1 MNQRLIRI
9 LGGSTEHYPYA
20 LESKYPRILEQIMSL
35 WDSDEIDH
43 CFMDLMV
50 TNRGDR
56 VGFPPEVA
64 AEIMYLSLV
73 HAAQESPD
81 KNKDIWDASSN
92 LFVNFTPHAT
102 LENSWPAP
110 PADIQNE
117 LKKLGF
123 YVTPEG
129 FFDAIEENNRAAVA
143 LFIQVPISTEKGFFD
158 AIEENNRAAV
168 ALFIQVPISTEIRD
182 NRGWTPLMLAAFLG
196 NIEITELLI
205 KSSADINALDLGGNS
220 ALHWAVFGCH
230 TACTRILIEHHA
242 RTDTR
247 NNFGWTPLMQ
257 ATARNNLEG
266 AALLIASGVNLDTAA
281 NDGMTALHKAAASGY
296 LELVELLLE
305 QGADR
310 KLKTYA
316 GLTPMELAVNN
327 KHERVIQ
334 VLAF

>member
-123 YVTPEG
+123 YVTPE
-129 FFDAIEENNRAAVA
+129 
-143 LFIQVPISTEKGFFD
+143 GFFD

>member
-73 HAAQESPD
+73 HAAQESPG

-92 LFVNFTPHAT
+92 LFVNFTPQPAM
-102 LENSWPAP
+102 ENSRTEP
-110 PADIQNE
+110 PTDIQNE

-123 YVTPEG
+123 YVTPE
-129 FFDAIEENNRAAVA
+129 
-143 LFIQVPISTEKGFFD
+143 GFFD

>member
-81 KNKDIWDASSN
+81 KNKDIWDASSD

-110 PADIQNE
+110 PADIKNE

-123 YVTPEG
+123 YVTPE
-129 FFDAIEENNRAAVA
+129 
-143 LFIQVPISTEKGFFD
+143 GFFD

>member
-1 MNQRLIRI
+1 
-9 LGGSTEHYPYA
+9 
-20 LESKYPRILEQIMSL
+20 
-35 WDSDEIDH
+35 
-43 CFMDLMV
+43 
-50 TNRGDR
+50 
-56 VGFPPEVA
+56 
-64 AEIMYLSLV
+64 
-73 HAAQESPD
+73 
-81 KNKDIWDASSN
+81 
-92 LFVNFTPHAT
+92 
-102 LENSWPAP
+102 
-110 PADIQNE
+110 
-117 LKKLGF
+117 
-123 YVTPEG
+123 
-129 FFDAIEENNRAAVA
+129 
-143 LFIQVPISTEKGFFD
+143 
-158 AIEENNRAAV
+158 
-168 ALFIQVPISTEIRD
+168 
-182 NRGWTPLMLAAFLG
+182 
-196 NIEITELLI
+196 EITELLI

>member
-143 LFIQVPISTEKGFFD
+143 LFIQVPISTE
-158 AIEENNRAAV
+158 
-168 ALFIQVPISTEIRD
+168 IRD

-257 ATARNNLEG
+257 A
-266 AALLIASGVNLDTAA
+266 
-281 NDGMTALHKAAASGY
+281 
-296 LELVELLLE
+296 
-305 QGADR
+305 
-310 KLKTYA
+310 
-316 GLTPMELAVNN
+316 
-327 KHERVIQ
+327 
-334 VLAF
+334 

>member
-81 KNKDIWDASSN
+81 KNKDIWDASSD
-92 LFVNFTPHAT
+92 LFVNFTPQAT

-123 YVTPEG
+123 YVTPE
-129 FFDAIEENNRAAVA
+129 
-143 LFIQVPISTEKGFFD
+143 GFFD

>member
-81 KNKDIWDASSN
+81 KNKDIWDASSD

-110 PADIQNE
+110 PADIRDE

-123 YVTPEG
+123 YVTPE
-129 FFDAIEENNRAAVA
+129 
-143 LFIQVPISTEKGFFD
+143 GFFD

>member
-81 KNKDIWDASSN
+81 KNKDIWDASSD

-110 PADIQNE
+110 PADIRDE

-123 YVTPEG
+123 YVTLE
-129 FFDAIEENNRAAVA
+129 
-143 LFIQVPISTEKGFFD
+143 GFFD

-266 AALLIASGVNLDTAA
+266 VALLIASGVNLDTAA

>member
-123 YVTPEG
+123 YVTPE
-129 FFDAIEENNRAAVA
+129 
-143 LFIQVPISTEKGFFD
+143 GFFD

-316 GLTPMELAVNN
+316 GLTPMELAINN

>member
-81 KNKDIWDASSN
+81 KNKDIWDASSD

-123 YVTPEG
+123 YVTPE
-129 FFDAIEENNRAAVA
+129 
-143 LFIQVPISTEKGFFD
+143 GFFD

>member
-110 PADIQNE
+110 PADIRDE

-123 YVTPEG
+123 YVTLE
-129 FFDAIEENNRAAVA
+129 
-143 LFIQVPISTEKGFFD
+143 GFFD

>member
-81 KNKDIWDASSN
+81 KNKDIWDASSD

-123 YVTPEG
+123 YVTPE
-129 FFDAIEENNRAAVA
+129 
-143 LFIQVPISTEKGFFD
+143 GFFD

-266 AALLIASGVNLDTAA
+266 VALLIASGVNLDTAA

>member
-92 LFVNFTPHAT
+92 LFVNFTPQAT
-102 LENSWPAP
+102 LENNWSAP
-110 PADIQNE
+110 PADIRDE

-123 YVTPEG
+123 YVTLE
-129 FFDAIEENNRAAVA
+129 
-143 LFIQVPISTEKGFFD
+143 GFFD

>member
-110 PADIQNE
+110 PADIRDE

-123 YVTPEG
+123 YVTLE
-129 FFDAIEENNRAAVA
+129 
-143 LFIQVPISTEKGFFD
+143 GFFD

-266 AALLIASGVNLDTAA
+266 VVLLIASGVNLDTAA